1 MSNYELDAQRDHSDR
16 SRPRAVP
23 SAAPLP
29 PMLQLQAAA
38 GNAAVAGLLE
48 QQERAAG
55 DQVRQVLSSGG
66 RPLDDSVRADAES
79 HLGADL
85 GHVRVHDDAA
95 AAASAHAVQAQAY
108 TSGSHVV
115 FGDGKYDT
123 VSSEGRHRLA
133 HELTH
138 VVQQQAGPVDG
149 SRTTGGL
156 SISDPGDRFEQAADL
171 AAASFVQRLPVQ
183 REAAPEDEDE
193 LQMQRE
199 PVPEDEDELQMQRQH
214 QGDERDDVAAEA

>member
-1 MSNYELDAQRDHSDR
+1 VATPSVATMS
-16 SRPRAVP
+16 
-23 SAAPLP
+23 

-38 GNAAVAGLLE
+38 GNAAVAGLME
-48 QQERAAG
+48 EQERQAG
-55 DQVRQVLSSGG
+55 EQVRQVLSSGG
-66 RPLDDSVRADAES
+66 RPLDGDVRADAES

-95 AAASAHAVQAQAY
+95 AAAAARAVQAQAY

-115 FGDGKYDT
+115 FGEGKYDP

-149 SRTTGGL
+149 SSTAGGL
-156 SISDPGDRFEQAADL
+156 AISDPGDRFEQAADET
-171 AAASFVQRLPVQ
+171 AA
-183 REAAPEDEDE
+183 
-193 LQMQRE
+193 
-199 PVPEDEDELQMQRQH
+199 
-214 QGDERDDVAAEA
+214 